1 MGLTLRLAALFAG
14 LLALL
19 PVQYAWRLAGRS
31 SPWPRRFLA
40 WVGRCA
46 GLRVRVTGDPLARH
60 VLFVSNHLSWLDIMA
75 VAGAPRAAFVS
86 KGEVDRSQV
95 SAWLASLNTPLFLA
109 RPARR
114 AVQDHGAPLCNRHAS
129 GHPSGRYPARPPVR
143 GHGVRPVCTP

>member
-1 MGLTLRLAALFAG
+1 MRLTLRLAALVAG

-19 PVQYAWRLAGRS
+19 PFHYAWRLAGRS

-75 VAGAPRAAFVS
+75 VAGATGAAFVS
-86 KGEVDRSQV
+86 KGEVAGCPVIGWQV
-95 SAWLASLNTPLFLA
+95 SDHNPNVGA

-114 AVQDHGAPLCNRHAS
+114 DVQGQGDALRHA
-129 GHPSGRYPARPPVR
+129 
-143 GHGVRPVCTP
+143 